1 MTYQK
6 IDNENMYGAIYD
18 FPDHISD
25 ASRIG
30 TELIVKNIKLPIQ
43 NVIIAGMG
51 GSAIGGDILRVL
63 IKDEIKI
70 PLFVSRHY
78 VLPTWVDENTL
89 VICSSYS
96 GNTEET
102 LSSYDDAINKG
113 AQLFGVT
120 TGGELCK
127 RMEKDNVEF
136 VLIPTG
142 LQPRAALAYSLIPM
156 LYLFNKVGFISK
168 QVCNYLNN
176 VITLLSKKRMEYSKE
191 NSNNKTFE
199 LAKQIHKK
207 IPIIYGEVESTNII
221 ALRLKGQLCENAKMI
236 AYHNELPEMNHNEI
250 VGWENN
256 SELLNHFAIIWI
268 KDQSDQERV
277 KLRQKIT
284 SNILQNLEISQFSI
298 EVSENQRIVRLFHL
312 IHFGDWLSYWCAI
325 LNETD
330 PSPVAN
336 INRLKSELDNL

>member
-1 MTYQK
+1 M
-6 IDNENMYGAIYD
+6 D
-18 FPDHISD
+18 
-25 ASRIG
+25 
-30 TELIVKNIKLPIQ
+30 
-43 NVIIAGMG
+43 
-51 GSAIGGDILRVL
+51 
-63 IKDEIKI
+63 
-70 PLFVSRHY
+70 
-78 VLPTWVDENTL
+78 
-89 VICSSYS
+89 
-96 GNTEET
+96 
-102 LSSYDDAINKG
+102 
-113 AQLFGVT
+113 
-120 TGGELCK
+120 
-127 RMEKDNVEF
+127 
-136 VLIPTG
+136 
-142 LQPRAALAYSLIPM
+142 
-156 LYLFNKVGFISK
+156 
-168 QVCNYLNN
+168 
-176 VITLLSKKRMEYSKE
+176 YSKE

-250 VGWENN
+250 VGWENY

-284 SNILQNLEISQFSI
+284 SNILHKMEISQFSI